1 MSRDAAK
8 APKLQAGV
16 IGAGWVAGARH
27 IPALKRDGRVHIAA
41 VYDKD
46 PMRARDVA
54 DKFGI
59 SVSTS
64 DMGHLLDLSTDL
76 VSICTP
82 PATHASLA
90 IRALEAGRH
99 VLVEKPMAMDV
110 AEAESMIAAAESA
123 GRVLCVSHNLLYSR
137 SVRKALEHLQSA
149 GPVQHVFA
157 GQLSS
162 PLRRLPTWYKS
173 LPGGLFFD
181 ESPHVLYLLRR
192 ILGEFQVDD
201 VRARLEAG
209 SGSNAI
215 ELLEARLS
223 NGSTSANLTMA
234 FNSPVSEWRV
244 TIVGTHKVISLDL
257 FRDMVTVVDSDGSHG
272 PSEILGGSLNLALQA
287 ATGFVTSGTLFAT
300 NRLLWGHE
308 RLVSAFIDSIEG
320 GAPAVEN
327 ADALAVVKTT
337 QLILEKAGV
346 VSKPEA
352 RKPARR
358 RKVAEVAA

>member
-59 SVSTS
+59 SCRPPIWATC
-64 DMGHLLDLSTDL
+64 LPLDNF

-123 GRVLCVSHNLLYSR
+123 GRVLCVSHNLLYYARCARPS
-137 SVRKALEHLQSA
+137 SICKAP
-149 GPVQHVFA
+149 GPCST
-157 GQLSS
+157 SS
-162 PLRRLPTWYKS
+162 PASSAVRCDACPRGTSRCPAASFSTNPRTCSTCCDAFSASFRSTTYVPAWRPVAVATPSSSWKRGCPT
-173 LPGGLFFD
+173 
-181 ESPHVLYLLRR
+181 
-192 ILGEFQVDD
+192 
-201 VRARLEAG
+201 AA
-209 SGSNAI
+209 
-215 ELLEARLS
+215 
-223 NGSTSANLTMA
+223 
-234 FNSPVSEWRV
+234 PVP
-244 TIVGTHKVISLDL
+244 T
-257 FRDMVTVVDSDGSHG
+257 
-272 PSEILGGSLNLALQA
+272 
-287 ATGFVTSGTLFAT
+287 
-300 NRLLWGHE
+300 
-308 RLVSAFIDSIEG
+308 
-320 GAPAVEN
+320 
-327 ADALAVVKTT
+327 
-337 QLILEKAGV
+337 
-346 VSKPEA
+346 
-352 RKPARR
+352 
-358 RKVAEVAA
+358 